1 MSEDTCAGK
10 FPLMSMGGRANGQ
23 ACADGER
30 GPPSARAEILL
41 GSYWLKSKFYFRG
54 LRKSFKSRLIWLLIF
69 GSYKVV
75 FPYRISSGNLSQ
87 PTLSHTLQRRLGFC
101 NFQQAKPVQVTLLC
115 GRFQGWVPMLGPK
128 VGSQSWVPR
137 LGPMV
142 GSNGRVPGLGPKV
155 GSQGWVPRLDPKVGS
170 PGWVPWLG
178 LKVGSQVRSQ
188 GRVPMLGP
196 KVWSQSH
203 SFWVLTKALFSS
215 VFKQFVGVNFI
226 WD

>member
-1 MSEDTCAGK
+1 
-10 FPLMSMGGRANGQ
+10 
-23 ACADGER
+23 
-30 GPPSARAEILL
+30 
-41 GSYWLKSKFYFRG
+41 
-54 LRKSFKSRLIWLLIF
+54 LIWLLIF

-137 LGPMV
+137 LGP
-142 GSNGRVPGLGPKV
+142 KV
-155 GSQGWVPRLDPKVGS
+155 GSQSWVPRLDPKVGS

-178 LKVGSQVRSQ
+178 LKVGSQDGSQ
-188 GRVPMLGP
+188 GPVPMLGP